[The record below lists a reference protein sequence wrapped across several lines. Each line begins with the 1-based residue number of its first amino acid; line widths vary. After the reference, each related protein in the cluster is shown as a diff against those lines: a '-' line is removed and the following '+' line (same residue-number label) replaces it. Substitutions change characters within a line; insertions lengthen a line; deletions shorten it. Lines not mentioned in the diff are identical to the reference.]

1 MTAMLP
7 AHPREDPTLRPSAFG
22 VILSVRPDTIGRAA
36 G

>member
-7 AHPREDPTLRPSAFG
+7 AHPREDPTLRQSACG
-22 VILSVRPDTIGRAA
+22 VILSVWPDTIGTAA